1 MSRQKSI
8 IISITGITIVMLC
21 LLGLTYGYYITN
33 IIGNTNSNS
42 IVLTTTKLEL
52 TYAEG
57 EDSNIYME
65 KIEPGAIGSKTFTV
79 TNTGDDTI
87 TDYGVYIEDVI
98 NTFNRID
105 DLEITLTCVSNL
117 GNDCNDITRSYPTKN
132 ELIIKNTIEA
142 DEIHTYTL
150 VIKYIYSETEN
161 QSEDMGKKLSG
172 KVQIYH
178 TPEVL
183 DLYGEVTGAS
193 EGDYVQINSNPKISR
208 IDENNS
214 FYLTAMEPGIH
225 TIRIY
230 NEDEEGNITEKG
242 SKEIKIIQ
250 GTSSNVDGNTIT
262 FTSDDKKAK
271 VDINV
276 SGTSITVSTG
286 TISEW
291 SHLLKDTIIANA
303 KANISGRTIYSET
316 PLTQPGSV
324 ASTSTEM
331 TLSKTIDDYG
341 DSYYFRGNVTD
352 NYVTFNNMCWRIVRI
367 QGDGS
372 IKLVLADGE
381 SPCSGGTYNTEDTSS
396 AFVGNGKIT
405 FFTGDQ
411 ISNSKP
417 ENMGYVFTEWFNSKL
432 QNYSNYLK
440 DEELCTGVILSY
452 DIPIIDKI
460 DGPLTLGY
468 TESYK
473 RLAVDKNPSLIC
485 DVQKIRSEYISSL
498 YVDEII
504 FAGAIYDN
512 ENINVN
518 SNYLLVNSTGND
530 WTILGISYSNYD
542 VSSESKAYIVKNSGN
557 VMIAEWE
564 TPAYFRPSIVLIP
577 GLYASGNG
585 TLESPYIIE

>member
-42 IVLTTTKLEL
+42 IVLNTTKLEL

-79 TNTGDDTI
+79 TNTGEETI

-98 NTFNRID
+98 NTFNRVD

-132 ELIIKNTIEA
+132 ELIIKNTIEE

-161 QSEDMGKKLSG
+161 QSEDMGKELSG

-214 FYLTAMEPGIH
+214 FYLTAMEPGTH

-230 NEDEEGNITEKG
+230 NEDKEGNITEKG

-262 FTSDDKKAK
+262 FTSKDKKAK
-271 VDINV
+271 VDIKV

-303 KANISGRTIYSET
+303 KENINGRTIYSET
-316 PLTQPGSV
+316 PKTIPGAA

-331 TLSKTIDDYG
+331 TLSKTTDDYG

-381 SPCSGGTYNTEDTSS
+381 SPCSGGTYNTEDASS
-396 AFVGNGKIT
+396 AFVGNGSSGFSGGVLYSLNNTEGMAYKLNEWYTTNFNGLFDYIKQEKWCSS
-405 FFTGDQ
+405 D
-411 ISNSKP
+411 IS
-417 ENMGYVFTEWFNSKL
+417 EYEIVIE
-432 QNYSNYLK
+432 K
-440 DEELCTGVILSY
+440 DCPGC
-452 DIPIIDKI
+452 
-460 DGPLTLGY
+460 GY

-473 RLAVDKNPSLIC
+473 KFTIDKTASLIC
-485 DVQKIRSEYISSL
+485 EVESTVESSIGVL
-498 YVDEII
+498 YVDEIM
-504 FAGAIYDN
+504 FAGSIYN
-512 ENINVN
+512 ENN
-518 SNYLLVNSTGND
+518 STALNNYLKTNASEND
-530 WTILGISYSNYD
+530 WRVLGFQYLGEISMIHKIYKVAPN
-542 VSSESKAYIVKNSGN
+542 GN
-557 VMIAEWE
+557 VGSDTIESSS
-564 TPAYFRPSIVLIP
+564 YYRPSIVLIP
-577 GLYASGNG
+577 GVYASGNG
-585 TLESPYIIE
+585 TLEKPYIID